1 MRISTKGRYSLAALL
16 YLATLPKDKYANTKE
31 IAEAACTTEGYIEQ
45 LFIQLRQLGVIEGIR
60 GRNGGYA
67 LAKSSE
73 HIYVGDILRTCEGSL
88 KPSVCV
94 DAHTC
99 PDEKKCASRHTWNS
113 LYRAINKCIDTISL
127 YDLAEDFN
135 AHEHP
140 EYAI

>member
-45 LFIQLRQLGVIEGIR
+45 LFIHLRKIGVIEGIR

-73 HIYVGDILRTCEGSL
+73 RIYVGEILRTCEGSL

-94 DAHTC
+94 DAHAC
-99 PDEKKCASRHTWNS
+99 PDEKKCTSRSTWNS
-113 LYRAINKCIDTISL
+113 LYRAINKCIDGISL
-127 YDLAEDFN
+127 QDLAEDYK
-135 AHEHP
+135 AHENP